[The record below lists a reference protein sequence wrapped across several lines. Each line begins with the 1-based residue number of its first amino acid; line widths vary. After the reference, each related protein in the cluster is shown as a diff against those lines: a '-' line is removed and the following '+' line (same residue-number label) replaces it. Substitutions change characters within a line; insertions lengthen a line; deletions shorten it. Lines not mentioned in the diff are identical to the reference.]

1 MENTVS
7 TEQTSQQEQE
17 ARNFF
22 IRTYLKEADVKEFI
36 RSLSVAKWAYIQ
48 HDERDN
54 KEPHMHLLLRMN
66 NRTSKKSIERK
77 LKLFSMGK
85 DEGKD
90 CNFNCQICEDLNNA
104 FLYLTHESL
113 SAKQEGKAV
122 YSVDDIRTNDFGYFR
137 GNYSS
142 DGEKTEKAG
151 ENTAYQIIADI
162 ERGETLRNMAKRY
175 GREYIIN
182 RRHYE
187 DFVYEMRR
195 EEGEMIKPKTKEQT
209 LRRLYDLENEYQFL
223 KTILQGD

>member
-1 MENTVS
+1 MEESMKQNEV
-7 TEQTSQQEQE
+7 QE

-22 IRTYLKEADVKEFI
+22 IRTYLAESEVKEFI
-36 RSLSVAKWAYIQ
+36 RQLSVAKWAYIR

-54 KEPHMHLLLRMN
+54 KEPHIHLLLRLN

-85 DEGKD
+85 DGGKD

-113 SAKQEGKAV
+113 SARQEKKAL
-122 YSVDDIRTNDFGYFR
+122 YNAEDIRTNDFGYFR

-142 DGEKTEKAG
+142 AEEKVECST
-151 ENTAYQIIADI
+151 ENTAYQILNDI
-162 ERGETLRNMAKRY
+162 EKGVSLRDMAKRY

-187 DFVYEMRR
+187 DFAYAMRI
-195 EEGEMIKPKTKEQT
+195 EEGELLKPKTKQQT
-209 LRRLYDLENEYQFL
+209 LKRLYDLEREYEFL
-223 KTILQGD
+223 KTILKGD